1 MSSQNNN
8 NLYNSKEARLD
19 TIVGGQTWWPKLY
32 LAKIECPLPD
42 EEFPAWLE
50 TTYGVRIIY
59 DEQGQITEHYE
70 VIDEGLYL
78 IFNLKFA

>member
-1 MSSQNNN
+1 MSSQNK
-8 NLYNSKEARLD
+8 LYSTRESRLD

-42 EEFPAWLE
+42 EEFPSWLE